1 MISLALA
8 ILFSSCIFV
17 IFKLFDRYKIDVFQA
32 IVFNYFTAFSCGIL
46 LYRNEWN
53 PTALN
58 DITWFY
64 YAIVAAILFISLFI
78 LMGLSSQKNGVAITS
93 VAVKMSMAASVFGM
107 IFLYNESVS
116 ALKILGILFAFVGVV
131 LVSWQSK
138 DANENQKKSLWMLF
152 ALFFGS
158 GILDLVLNY
167 VQNNEL
173 KVLTPSLFSAFG
185 FGMAGI
191 IGLVIFLFQLQ
202 QKKAQFAFK
211 NVLGGIALGI
221 PNYFSIY
228 LLIKSYKDTG
238 WADST
243 VLAIINVSIVCIAS
257 LTGFLVFKEKLN
269 LVKGLGIVASLLA
282 IMMLYMAS

>member
-64 YAIVAAILFISLFI
+64 YAVVAAILFISLFI

-107 IFLYNESVS
+107 IFLYDESVS
-116 ALKILGILFAFVGVV
+116 TLKILGILFAFAGVV

-191 IGLVIFLFQLQ
+191 IGLVVFLFQLK
-202 QKKAQFAFK
+202 QKKARFAFK

-269 LVKGLGIVASLLA
+269 LVKGLGIVASLIA
-282 IMMLYMAS
+282 ILMLYWAN

>member
-1 MISLALA
+1 MISLTLA
-8 ILFSSCIFV
+8 ILFSSCIFI

-32 IVFNYFTAFSCGIL
+32 IVFNYFTAFLCGIL
-46 LYRNEWN
+46 LYRKEWN
-53 PTALN
+53 PAALN
-58 DITWFY
+58 DVTWFY
-64 YAIVAAILFISLFI
+64 FAIVAAILFISLFI

-116 ALKILGILFAFVGVV
+116 TLKILGILFAFAGVV
-131 LVSWQSK
+131 LVSWQNK
-138 DANENQKKSLWMLF
+138 GARENQKKSMWMLF

-167 VQNNEL
+167 VQKNEL

-191 IGLVIFLFQLQ
+191 IGLVVFLFQLQ
-202 QKKAQFAFK
+202 QKKARFAFK

-243 VLAIINVSIVCIAS
+243 VLAIINVSIVCIAA
-257 LTGFLVFKEKLN
+257 LTGFLIFKEKLN
-269 LVKGLGIVASLLA
+269 LTKGMGIGASLLA
-282 IMMLYMAS
+282 ILMLYMAS